1 MQKSGLII
9 VGSGALIVI
18 GLALLA
24 LGNQIILDGVSQGDG
39 KISVNQDI
47 IVSTNFD
54 SQKTSVG
61 IFAVQIMNLE
71 ENVFSAKVFDPLEI
85 EIISLKIN
93 EETVEKEFDVLESGV
108 YKLVIKSSNDEESQV
123 FGAIG
128 PLPDEGEKSISYISV
143 YVVIIGMV
151 GLFGAGILKI
161 KKRSI

>member
-1 MQKSGLII
+1 
-9 VGSGALIVI
+9 
-18 GLALLA
+18 
-24 LGNQIILDGVSQGDG
+24 
-39 KISVNQDI
+39 
-47 IVSTNFD
+47 
-54 SQKTSVG
+54 
-61 IFAVQIMNLE
+61 MNLE
-71 ENVFSAKVFDPLEI
+71 DNVFSAKVFDPLEI
-85 EIISLKIN
+85 EIISLKLN